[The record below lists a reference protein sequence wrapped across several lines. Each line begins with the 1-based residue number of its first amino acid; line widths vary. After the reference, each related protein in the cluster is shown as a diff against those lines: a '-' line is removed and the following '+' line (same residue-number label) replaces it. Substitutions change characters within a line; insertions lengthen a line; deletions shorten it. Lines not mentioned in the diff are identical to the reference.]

1 MNILKAMSAA
11 KKNIL
16 VGLDIG
22 SHSIKVVEIGYSKRG
37 RVLRNFGMIG
47 TPKDAIVEGSVKNV
61 EEVST
66 AIRSLFRNLKVKNKN
81 VAVSLSGHSVIAKK
95 IVLDKMEESEI
106 EKAIKT
112 EAEKY
117 IPYGINEVNLD
128 YTVLDSETPMGD
140 SPDEKADSESSDQ
153 MDVLLVAG
161 KNDVIDEYVKLVRAA
176 NLNPGVV
183 DIDVFAIQN
192 AAEISL
198 DNPEGNYAIIT
209 VGASELGINT
219 IHSGLSVFSRD
230 SSYGGAQITKAIM
243 SEFDVPFEEAESM
256 KLGGVDLDD
265 NKIEAIEKI
274 IANAVLKWIS
284 EIKHALDFVAN
295 TYPDEAIEKIFVS
308 GGSCEIPG
316 FQDHLEQEANIPVT
330 ALNPFKHI
338 VTDNKRFDPN
348 YLQYIAP
355 QAGIAVGLALRNIG
369 DK

>member
-1 MNILKAMSAA
+1 MNILKTMSAA

-22 SHSIKVVEIGYSKRG
+22 SHSIKVVEIGYAKGG
-37 RVLRNFGMIG
+37 RILRNFGMIT
-47 TPKDAIVEGSVKNV
+47 TPQDAIVEGSIKNV
-61 EEVST
+61 EAVST
-66 AIRSLFRNLKVKNKN
+66 AIESLFRNLKVRNRN
-81 VAVSLSGHSVIAKK
+81 VAVSLSGYSVIAKK
-95 IVLDKMEESEI
+95 IVLGKTEESEI
-106 EKAIKT
+106 ETAIKE

-128 YTVLDSETPMGD
+128 YTVLNTGD
-140 SPDEKADSESSDQ
+140 AIEESADEKGTSGSSDQ

-161 KNDVIDEYVKLVRAA
+161 KNDVIDEYVALIQAA
-176 NLNPGVV
+176 DLNLGVV
-183 DIDVFAIQN
+183 DVDVFAIQN

-198 DNPEGNYAIIT
+198 DNPEGSYAIIT

-256 KLGGVDLDD
+256 KMGGVDLDD

-274 IANAVLKWIS
+274 IANTVLKWIS

-295 TYPDEAIEKIFVS
+295 TYPDQTIEKIFVS
-308 GGSCEIPG
+308 GGSSETPG
-316 FQDHLEQEANIPVT
+316 FQRNLEQETEIPVT
-330 ALNPFKHI
+330 GLNPFKYLI
-338 VTDNKRFDPN
+338 TDNKLFDPD
-348 YLQYIAP
+348 YLEHIGP
-355 QAGIAVGLALRNIG
+355 QASVAVGLALRNIG